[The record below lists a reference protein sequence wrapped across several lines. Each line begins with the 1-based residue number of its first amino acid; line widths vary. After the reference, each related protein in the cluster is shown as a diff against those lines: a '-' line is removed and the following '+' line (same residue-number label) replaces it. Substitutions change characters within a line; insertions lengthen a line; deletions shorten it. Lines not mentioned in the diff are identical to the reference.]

1 MNFDYL
7 IIGAG
12 SAGCVLANRL
22 TENNQNNVAIFEAG
36 KPSDIWKVNMPLA
49 ILYTMHDP
57 KYNYKYYSEPEPH
70 LHNRRL
76 FCPRGK
82 MIGGCSAHNGMV
94 FVRGNPNDYQRWA
107 SFGLDDWSYEKVL
120 PYFKKIETW
129 SEGEN
134 EYRGGGGI
142 LPVNQSKNKN
152 PLFKAFVDSAG
163 EAGYKINNDMNG
175 KEQEG
180 FGMYDVTIH
189 NGERASVS
197 KYYLN
202 PAKKRKNLKVFTEA
216 FVERIIFDGKKA
228 IGIEVKIKNKVEK
241 IYANKEV
248 ILSGGAI
255 NSPQLLML
263 SGIGPSQHLKDK
275 GIDVV
280 HNLEGVGKN
289 LQDHLELYI
298 QMASKKPVSL
308 YKYWSPIGKAWVGLR
323 WFISKSGPG
332 ASNQFESAAFIRSKA
347 GVEYPDIQYHFLPL
361 AVRYDGKLPVKGHGF
376 QAHVGPMRSQS
387 RGYVTLRSSDPK
399 EPPKIQFNYMSHE
412 SDWIDFRN
420 CIRLTREI
428 FSQPAFEPFAKSEIS
443 PGKEIQSDD
452 QLNDFIRDNVESAYH
467 PCGTCKMGDK
477 SDPMSVVDPETRV
490 IGVDKLRVADSSIFP
505 QITNGNLNAPSI
517 MVGEKASDH
526 ILGKDLLPRSNEM
539 PWIHPDWHTSQR

>member
-1 MNFDYL
+1 MKFDYL

-22 TENNQNNVAIFEAG
+22 SENSQNNVAIFEAG

-70 LHNRRL
+70 LHNRNL

-94 FVRGNPNDYQRWA
+94 YVRGNPNDYQRWA
-107 SFGLDDWSYEKVL
+107 SFGLKDWSYEKVL

-134 EYRGGGGI
+134 EYRGGNGI

-152 PLFKAFVDSAG
+152 PLFKAFIESAG

-175 KEQEG
+175 KDQEG

-189 NGERASVS
+189 KGERASVS

-216 FVERIIFDGKKA
+216 FVEKIIFDGKKA

-263 SGIGPSQHLKDK
+263 SGVGPSEHLKDK
-275 GIDVV
+275 GIEVV
-280 HNLEGVGKN
+280 HNLDGVGRN
-289 LQDHLELYI
+289 LQDHLETYVQQECKTSDTLYSYVNKLNMMI
-298 QMASKKPVSL
+298 IDHGLVDPDRHGYQLHASPNHPK
-308 YKYWSPIGKAWVGLR
+308 
-323 WFISKSGPG
+323 
-332 ASNQFESAAFIRSKA
+332 
-347 GVEYPDIQYHFLPL
+347 
-361 AVRYDGKLPVKGHGF
+361 
-376 QAHVGPMRSQS
+376 S
-387 RGYVTLRSSDPK
+387 RGHITLNSSDPYDY
-399 EPPKIQFNYMSHE
+399 PKIQFNYLEHE
-412 SDWIDFRN
+412 DDLRQTIE
-420 CIRLTREI
+420 CIHVARKILGQN
-428 FSQPAFEPFAKSEIS
+428 SLKPFA
-443 PGKEIQSDD
+443 GKETGPGEHVQTDE
-452 QLNDFIRDNVESAYH
+452 LFEEYIRSKAETAYH
-467 PCGTCKMGDK
+467 PSCTLKMGMD
-477 SDPMSVVDPETRV
+477 DMAVVDEKLKVHGLENIRVVDASVMPE
-490 IGVDKLRVADSSIFP
+490 
-505 QITNGNLNAPSI
+505 ITSGNLNAPTLMI
-517 MVGEKASDH
+517 AERASNF
-526 ILGKDLLPRSNEM
+526 ILNS
-539 PWIHPDWHTSQR
+539 